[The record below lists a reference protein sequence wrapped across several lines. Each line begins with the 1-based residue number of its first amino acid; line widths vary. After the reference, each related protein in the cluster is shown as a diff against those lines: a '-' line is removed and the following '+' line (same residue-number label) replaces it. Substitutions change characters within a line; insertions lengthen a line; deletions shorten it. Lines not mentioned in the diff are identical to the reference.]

1 MRAGAAIL
9 CFWAYFTAPP
19 GALSNGSQVKL
30 TLLKV
35 WASTK
40 EKPDELPKELK
51 DYADLLKG
59 VTKEKKLNS
68 FRLEDKALEKKLKEG
83 EKTDFKLPKE
93 SSCSITPF
101 KEKVNKDTPWALKF
115 QLSPK
120 NGEAKRPV
128 SMTIRQN
135 RSPIIT
141 PIESGSELLVLIL
154 VYEPVKN

>member
-1 MRAGAAIL
+1 MRLGAAIL
-9 CFWAYFTAPP
+9 CFWACSTAPTAAP
-19 GALSNGSQVKL
+19 SSGGQVKL

-68 FRLEDKALEKKLKEG
+68 FRLEDKAVEKKLKEG

-93 SSCSITPF
+93 SSCSITPV
-101 KEKVNKDTPWALKF
+101 KEKVNKDAQWALKF

-120 NGEAKRPV
+120 NGEAKKPV
-128 SMTIRQN
+128 TMTIRQN

-141 PIESGSELLVLIL
+141 PVESRSEILVLIL